1 MTDYGDARFMKI
13 QAWKE
18 SNDYSMLCRTL
29 DLEADGIL
37 QYGLEHIQNP
47 VNDRIA
53 RIEIGSR
60 SDLHRGVYCPSLVYD
75 IFVSNI
81 KRGRI
86 LKRLTRQSSN
96 YYIYSFEESGRLVS
110 AENFINGKSVFE
122 RLFYTDNHIYGII
135 LDQWGHVLQGSHEIY
150 AEGTIISYQKA
161 LFSYHNGSYDLMNL
175 VKEDYTY
182 SPDGLRQCIFTQYI
196 PNPRL
201 CQQTMYQFQHENGFL
216 TKYTAFDIIGSNPYE
231 VLGASQEYDV
241 MISRKV

>member
-1 MTDYGDARFMKI
+1 MTDYGDTRLMKI

-53 RIEIGSR
+53 CIEIGSR
-60 SDLHRGVYCPSLVYD
+60 SDLHRGVYCPSPVYD
-75 IFVSNI
+75 LFVSNV

-86 LKRLTRQSSN
+86 LKRLTRQSNN
-96 YYIYSFEESGRLVS
+96 YYIYSFEENGKLVCV
-110 AENFINGKSVFE
+110 EHVINGKSVFE
-122 RLFYTDNHIYGII
+122 RLFYADNDVYGII
-135 LDQWGHVLQGSHEIY
+135 LDQWGHVFQGSHEVYDNGAIV
-150 AEGTIISYQKA
+150 SYSKA
-161 LFSYHNGSYDLMNL
+161 LFSHHNGVYDLMNL

-182 SPDGLRQCIFTQYI
+182 SSAGMCQCVFTQYI

-201 CQQTMYQFQHENGFL
+201 CQQTMYQFQHEDGLL
-216 TKYTAFDIIGSNPYE
+216 TRYTVSDIIGSNPYE
-231 VLGASQEYDV
+231 VLATSQEYGV
-241 MISRKV
+241 LISRKI